1 VREASDRA
9 RTADV
14 GAGSTIERQGIA
26 GPLAGVAETT

>member
-1 VREASDRA
+1 VIVHEPP
-9 RTADV
+9 DV